1 MKRLLIIPLLFLP
14 FCQTTGLPKGNGTID
29 PSLFPDKEV
38 VYQKKNFRPL
48 IIESANKVNAADL
61 ITQFE
66 GFRPTPYLCS
76 AGKKT
81 IGYGFTQSRYVS
93 RGRMTEREAREIL
106 NNELIPYFER
116 LVETNVKKDLTPNQ
130 KAALVSFSFN
140 LGDKPLKKIAE
151 RINRGDFKE
160 ASDAMRL
167 YTKVKKGNKYVQLQG
182 LVDRRE
188 KEVKLFND
196 NNRS

>member
-1 MKRLLIIPLLFLP
+1 MKKYLLIPLLFLP

-29 PSLFPDKEV
+29 PSLFPDKI
-38 VYQKKNFRPL
+38 VYKTRKFRPL
-48 IIESANKVNAADL
+48 IIESANRVNVADL
-61 ITQFE
+61 IAQFE

-93 RGRMTEREAREIL
+93 RGRMTEPEAREIL
-106 NNELIPYFER
+106 NKEIIPYFEK

-160 ASDAMRL
+160 ASDAMLL
-167 YTKVKKGNKYVQLQG
+167 YTKVKRGKKYVQLQG

-188 KEVKLFND
+188 KEVRLFNL
-196 NNRS
+196 